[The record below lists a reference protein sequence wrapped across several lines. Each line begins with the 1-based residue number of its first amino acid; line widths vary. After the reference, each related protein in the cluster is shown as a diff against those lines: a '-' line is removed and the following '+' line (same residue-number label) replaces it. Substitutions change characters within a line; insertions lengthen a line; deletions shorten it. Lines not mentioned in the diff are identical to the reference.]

1 MCRQGGSKC
10 ELDVYQRYNNTRCV
24 FSRGCALFGAHVDDE
39 QVPKISSE
47 ISPHINDKQLGRL
60 NSYKKNGSP
69 IRFLAKFAFVMYLT
83 RVFCE
88 STQSFEYS
96 GG

>member
-24 FSRGCALFGAHVDDE
+24 FSRECALFGAHVDDE

-47 ISPHINDKQLGRL
+47 ISPNINDKQLGRL
-60 NSYKKNGSP
+60 NSYGLSLRSRANPP
-69 IRFLAKFAFVMYLT
+69 IID
-83 RVFCE
+83 RVFGDDFTPCRA
-88 STQSFEYS
+88 QI
-96 GG
+96 

>member
-60 NSYKKNGSP
+60 NSYEKEEDRSDTCTDSEGQVS
-69 IRFLAKFAFVMYLT
+69 I
-83 RVFCE
+83 
-88 STQSFEYS
+88 
-96 GG
+96 

>member
-60 NSYKKNGSP
+60 NSYQAMSKTPPAPACGSCQP
-69 IRFLAKFAFVMYLT
+69 DGLLVNCSRF
-83 RVFCE
+83 
-88 STQSFEYS
+88 S
-96 GG
+96 

>member
-60 NSYKKNGSP
+60 NSYQKTALILLSP
-69 IRFLAKFAFVMYLT
+69 
-83 RVFCE
+83 
-88 STQSFEYS
+88 
-96 GG
+96 

>member
-60 NSYKKNGSP
+60 NSYEN
-69 IRFLAKFAFVMYLT
+69 
-83 RVFCE
+83 
-88 STQSFEYS
+88 
-96 GG
+96 

>member
-24 FSRGCALFGAHVDDE
+24 FSRECALFGAHVDDE

-47 ISPHINDKQLGRL
+47 ISPNINDKQLGRL
-60 NSYKKNGSP
+60 NSYFTMANRHRP
-69 IRFLAKFAFVMYLT
+69 
-83 RVFCE
+83 
-88 STQSFEYS
+88 STSIARCA
-96 GG
+96 

>member
-24 FSRGCALFGAHVDDE
+24 FSRECALFGAHVDDE

-47 ISPHINDKQLGRL
+47 ISPNINDKQLGRL
-60 NSYKKNGSP
+60 NSYVFFLFYFST
-69 IRFLAKFAFVMYLT
+69 ISTSVRRFYFIIYAVRL
-83 RVFCE
+83 
-88 STQSFEYS
+88 
-96 GG
+96 